1 MKKRVSI
8 AIVPIIHSV
17 DTVISTDGVRAQ
29 RLGDMGDGTLG
40 GTTVVNNVPLSP
52 SLNVVVVVSLSVLFN
67 AGNIV
72 TDVGNIVTDDG
83 SVGGVINFYRRAMDY
98 FSSHV
103 CA

>member
-17 DTVISTDGVRAQ
+17 DTVISTDGSGAQ

-40 GTTVVNNVPLSP
+40 GATVVNNVPLSP
-52 SLNVVVVVSLSVLFN
+52 SVNVVVAPLSVSFN

-72 TDVGNIVTDDG
+72 TIVGNIVTDDG
-83 SVGGVINFYRRAMDY
+83 SVGGVINFYRRAMDS
-98 FSSHV
+98 FASHV